1 MHNEESGARLVLL
14 VKVAGWCGSTC
25 KLAVRVVRSA
35 QAEVASEI
43 ASLFGTGAHQSTAWA
58 A

>member
-14 VKVAGWCGSTC
+14 AKVASWCGSTC
-25 KLAVRVVRSA
+25 KLAVWAVRNA

-43 ASLFGTGAHQSTAWA
+43 ASLFGTGAHQSTTWA
-58 A
+58 V